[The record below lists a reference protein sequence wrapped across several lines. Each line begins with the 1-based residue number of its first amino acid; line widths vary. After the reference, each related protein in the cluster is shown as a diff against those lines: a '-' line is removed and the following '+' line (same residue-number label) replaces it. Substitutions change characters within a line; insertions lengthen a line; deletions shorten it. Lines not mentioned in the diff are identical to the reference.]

1 MIIILSEVDAFKTF
15 DFHRI
20 FFGDLP
26 YGFLLEIVFRTAIM
40 YGYTILLLRF
50 LGKRS
55 MGQLSTLE
63 LAIII
68 CFGSTVGDPMMGKDI
83 PIIHGMVVITT
94 VALLQ
99 TGAEWIINR
108 NKKLEGFMEGRPD
121 CLVKDGIIIIESLD
135 KNSLSHEDL
144 FRFLRGKEIEHL
156 GQVKNAFFETSGL
169 VSVWCFAKS
178 EIRPGLGIIPEE
190 HISDEDV
197 LHSGHQVKEES
208 SYSCKNCG
216 FTLHIPAGKT
226 LKKCTVCKH
235 TEWAQSSYLEN
246 GV

>member
-1 MIIILSEVDAFKTF
+1 MQDFKTF

-26 YGFLLEIVFRTAIM
+26 YGFLLEILFRTSLM
-40 YGYTILLLRF
+40 YAYTILLLRF

-68 CFGSTVGDPMMGKDI
+68 CFGSAVGDPMMGKDV

-99 TGAEWIINR
+99 TAAEWVINR
-108 NKKLEGFMEGRPD
+108 NKRLETLMEGQAD
-121 CLVKDGIIIIESLD
+121 CLVKDGLIVNSSLER
-135 KNSLSHEDL
+135 NNLSHEDL
-144 FRFLRGKEIEHL
+144 FRFLRSKDIEQL

-169 VSVWCFAKS
+169 VSVWCYAKA
-178 EIRPGLGIIPEE
+178 EVMPGLGLHPEE
-190 HISDEDV
+190 KQYRPITFSSGSDV
-197 LHSGHQVKEES
+197 PIQGY
-208 SYSCKNCG
+208 YSCRNCG
-216 FTLHIPAGKT
+216 FTQYFPEKIIFRNCP
-226 LKKCTVCKH
+226 KCEGA
-235 TEWAQSSYLEN
+235 EWSKSVE
-246 GV
+246 G